1 MGGQGPDVVLSPFDH
16 IGPFSIMGLAQPLDD
31 LMSQDMKDKYIDAAL
46 PGMSLRGETYG
57 VPVTMGNHLM
67 LMYNKNIVDQAPE
80 TWSELIEVAKANT
93 IDEDGDGLVDK
104 YGLAYNLNEP
114 FWWAAFHGGF
124 GGWVFDEEYN
134 PTLNTEATV
143 DSLEFVHSLKFEH
156 EIVPKESDYDLMDS
170 LFKEG
175 NVAFIINGDWSIEG
189 YKSAK
194 NVDLGVAPIPRF
206 EKTGKYGQPM
216 TSGKGFFVMSGLAE
230 QKQIAAI
237 NFIDFMTSTA
247 AQELYVENN
256 FLPSNDQAYGLPQ
269 IQNDPIMK
277 GSAEQ
282 LRNGKAMP
290 VVPEMRGIWD
300 AVRPALQSVMSDDLA
315 PEAAAEQMQQEAEE
329 NIKSMQ

>member
-1 MGGQGPDVVLSPFDH
+1 
-16 IGPFSIMGLAQPLDD
+16 
-31 LMSQDMKDKYIDAAL
+31 
-46 PGMSLRGETYG
+46 
-57 VPVTMGNHLM
+57 
-67 LMYNKNIVDQAPE
+67 
-80 TWSELIEVAKANT
+80 
-93 IDEDGDGLVDK
+93 
-104 YGLAYNLNEP
+104 
-114 FWWAAFHGGF
+114 
-124 GGWVFDEEYN
+124 
-134 PTLNTEATV
+134 
-143 DSLEFVHSLKFEH
+143 
-156 EIVPKESDYDLMDS
+156 
-170 LFKEG
+170 
-175 NVAFIINGDWSIEG
+175 
-189 YKSAK
+189 
-194 NVDLGVAPIPRF
+194 
-206 EKTGKYGQPM
+206 
-216 TSGKGFFVMSGLAE
+216 MSGLAE